1 MPEMP
6 EMETYKRLLS
16 TKINN
21 LPITDVV
28 INREKSINVPTV
40 TFRNELIGRKVVNI
54 RRRAKYLIFDLDSGD
69 SLLLHLMLG
78 GWMYIGGEDDT
89 PDRTKQIILT
99 FNSKQLQFIGLRLGF
114 LHLLKKEALNKKLEN
129 LGPELNEVSLERWV
143 SLLQTR
149 RGKIKT
155 TLINQEVVA
164 GIGNLYS
171 DEICYEAKV
180 HPEQTSLTV
189 EQLSNLYHAMLN
201 VMKEAIQYGGYMDN
215 PLYKEDNLVGSF
227 YERRK
232 VYDREGEKCK
242 RCNSIIQ
249 KIKISSRKS
258 YICPHCQIVSA

>member
-114 LHLLKKEALNKKLEN
+114 LHQLKKEA
-129 LGPELNEVSLERWV
+129 
-143 SLLQTR
+143 
-149 RGKIKT
+149 
-155 TLINQEVVA
+155 
-164 GIGNLYS
+164 
-171 DEICYEAKV
+171 
-180 HPEQTSLTV
+180 
-189 EQLSNLYHAMLN
+189 
-201 VMKEAIQYGGYMDN
+201 
-215 PLYKEDNLVGSF
+215 
-227 YERRK
+227 
-232 VYDREGEKCK
+232 
-242 RCNSIIQ
+242 
-249 KIKISSRKS
+249 
-258 YICPHCQIVSA
+258 